1 MHDSQQ
7 RRETCKQ
14 AEEKIQV
21 GIVPTHVQLQRV
33 SRRRR
38 AVKGSADPAKGL
50 AKLAVPE
57 ALAALPGRARRF
69 LVAIALVRDL
79 LLRAKHLFVA
89 AMVCL
94 GWGVTWVNDGAGL
107 DGRRPAT
114 ADTTVTA
121 PTSPPRTDSGQS
133 APGAATGGEPRSRQ
147 AIITRAWLGR
157 PIRSGARS

>member
-1 MHDSQQ
+1 MFSFSAS
-7 RRETCKQ
+7 RAAKGG
-14 AEEKIQV
+14 EEAV
-21 GIVPTHVQLQRV
+21 LTPQRV
-33 SRRRR
+33 SPSWRCQRNWPRY
-38 AVKGSADPAKGL
+38 
-50 AKLAVPE
+50 
-57 ALAALPGRARRF
+57 PGRARRF